1 MNGEGYLI
9 LVFLIKVVIFV
20 CLILF
25 AYCVHEEYK
34 LIVAA
39 NRDEIYQRQTA
50 PVHFW
55 EDHPEIL
62 AGRDLEKMGT
72 WMGVTTSGRFCAL
85 TNYRDPK
92 EATKGK
98 HSRGELVANAL
109 KFKGDLE
116 EYMQDLAAHNHLYP
130 GYNLLAGDG
139 HELYY
144 YSNVG
149 QKLEKLKPGI
159 YGVSNHLLNSSW
171 PKVEKGKAGLERII
185 SENNDGMTEELFALL
200 QNADPAPDEDL
211 PSTGV
216 SLDWER
222 LLSPLFIE
230 SEHYG
235 TRSSTVMLMTE
246 TKLQYVER
254 VFTKDSVND
263 RHYRIEK

>member
-1 MNGEGYLI
+1 MKWEGYLV
-9 LVFLIKVVIFV
+9 LVFLIRVVIFV

-25 AYCVHEEYK
+25 AYRVHKEYQ

-39 NRDEIYQRQTA
+39 NRDEFYRRPTA
-50 PVHFW
+50 PAYFW

-72 WMGVTTSGRFCAL
+72 WMGVTTSGRFAAL

-92 EATKGK
+92 EATEGK
-98 HSRGELVANAL
+98 RSRGELVADAL
-109 KFKGDLE
+109 KYKGNME
-116 EYMQDLAAHNHLYP
+116 EYMQNLEAHNHLYP

-139 HELYY
+139 HDLYY

-149 QKLEKLKPGI
+149 GKLEKLAPGI

-171 PKVEKGKAGLERII
+171 PKVEKGREGLARII
-185 SENNDGMTEELFALL
+185 SEKNDGMAEALFTLL
-200 QNADPAPDEDL
+200 QNADPAPDEAL

-216 SLDWER
+216 TLEWER

-235 TRSSTVMLMTE
+235 TRSSTVMLMTG
-246 TKLQYVER
+246 TKLQYIER
-254 VFTKDSVND
+254 VFSKNGENNQQYT
-263 RHYRIEK
+263 IEL